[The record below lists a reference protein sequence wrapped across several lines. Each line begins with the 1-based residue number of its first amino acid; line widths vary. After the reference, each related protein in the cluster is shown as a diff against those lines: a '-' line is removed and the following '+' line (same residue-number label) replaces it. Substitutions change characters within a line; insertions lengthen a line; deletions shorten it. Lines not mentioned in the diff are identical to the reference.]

1 MVGCSPVALF
11 ALMAVPA
18 VQGLTGAADGALLA
32 SALRYPAEAGW
43 NSSDYRGVVEVWA
56 LLEFATATASLGDL
70 DGDGHV
76 DVAVGAPKDGYAI
89 APPLGGLDH
98 CRRCGTVFILFTDGA
113 GGVRNYTTISPIGG
127 GGFVPTQHPPTDGE
141 FGRSLAAA
149 DIDGDGVT
157 DLAVRSHRWTPLLFL
172 AKAAPAPSPS
182 PVLPRPSSR
191 PALDKRAP
199 WPSVHPRVRPC
210 ATPRRAGWHLPSE
223 GERVAAL
230 PPRQRDGEK
239 PGAPLR
245 GHPWRGRADQAQLR
259 VRLLPGL
266 LAQRHPRHAAAK
278 AAALAAAVAATALA
292 AAVAATTLAAAAFA
306 ASVTTSPLAPALST
320 TAIATAVAAPTVATA
335 FAPASIAA
343 PCAASLGP
351 DVVRR

>member
-157 DLAVRSHRWTPLLFL
+157 DLAVRSHRWTPPLLGESRSR
-172 AKAAPAPSPS
+172 AIP
-182 PVLPRPSSR
+182 LPRP
-191 PALDKRAP
+191 
-199 WPSVHPRVRPC
+199 PSPLL
-210 ATPRRAGWHLPSE
+210 TSG
-223 GERVAAL
+223 
-230 PPRQRDGEK
+230 PRQTRT
-239 PGAPLR
+239 
-245 GHPWRGRADQAQLR
+245 
-259 VRLLPGL
+259 
-266 LAQRHPRHAAAK
+266 LAQRPPESPPVRHP
-278 AAALAAAVAATALA
+278 
-292 AAVAATTLAAAAFA
+292 
-306 ASVTTSPLAPALST
+306 ASRRLAPPFRGGTCGCSSST
-320 TAIATAVAAPTVATA
+320 PT
-335 FAPASIAA
+335 
-343 PCAASLGP
+343 G
-351 DVVRR
+351 R